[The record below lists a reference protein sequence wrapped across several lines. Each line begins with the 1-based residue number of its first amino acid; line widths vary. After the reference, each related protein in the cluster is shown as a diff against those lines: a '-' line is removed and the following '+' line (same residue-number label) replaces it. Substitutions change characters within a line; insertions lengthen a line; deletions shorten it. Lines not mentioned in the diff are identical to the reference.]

1 MNNGVYWVGQ
11 DNNVY
16 AKNSSGVQNYGQVL
30 KTYGSGFDAAK
41 QSVQGYKQIADPN
54 PPAPAFHAPNLLA
67 GSGTNYAPPPPNWD
81 LNAIYNQ
88 AGGAAAGQINPY
100 YTQQLQQFQQG
111 QVQAKAL
118 QEQQRQLNLQNIGNQ
133 LTNTM
138 QSNETSRGRTSQ
150 DVLQNEQQIGQQADY
165 RQQDQGQQFDEARI
179 AQAKQIAQGGLT
191 GSGLGNQQ
199 TLQSQ
204 TTRNTQELRQG
215 EQDHQQIAAQ
225 ELSKARTFEDLA
237 NSDVLAKQSKTQGE
251 KQVSLDWDKFVQ
263 GQASDLQQPSNP
275 LKLNALR

>member
-1 MNNGVYWVGQ
+1 MLRTVAVFRIT
-11 DNNVY
+11 D
-16 AKNSSGVQNYGQVL
+16 KFSRRMVL
-30 KTYGSGFDAAK
+30 DLTP
-41 QSVQGYKQIADPN
+41 QSNPYRAINRSLTQN

-204 TTRNTQELRQG
+204 TTRKHPGT
-215 EQDHQQIAAQ
+215 
-225 ELSKARTFEDLA
+225 
-237 NSDVLAKQSKTQGE
+237 
-251 KQVSLDWDKFVQ
+251 
-263 GQASDLQQPSNP
+263 PS
-275 LKLNALR
+275 R